1 MQQEV
6 TQSARAREY
15 HDQGLPDPRFRQS
28 RYCSMFGDRFCAMRN
43 FQEATRPSQKG
54 GQG

>member
-1 MQQEV
+1 MQQVV
-6 TQSARAREY
+6 THRARARES
-15 HDQGLPDPRFRQS
+15 HDQSLPEPSFRTS
-28 RYCSMFGDRFCAMRN
+28 RDCSMCGDRFCAMRH